1 MQAHFMASTNYSF
14 CFPQS
19 PFRAK
24 PPRTSLPSK
33 KQSRTVLLIMIAT
46 ATMKEVAVAAAQPI
60 TMYDVL
66 SVSESAGRE
75 EIKAAYRKLARRC
88 HPDACGA
95 AKKESTEV
103 FIQVREAYRVLSY
116 PLLRQEYDFRL
127 RNYRGSYS
135 TAVVNRTVGGG
146 GGKFS
151 DWEAKLEGLRRKSAS
166 RVKSTATPRA
176 YAPSSTS

>member
-1 MQAHFMASTNYSF
+1 
-14 CFPQS
+14 
-19 PFRAK
+19 
-24 PPRTSLPSK
+24 
-33 KQSRTVLLIMIAT
+33 
-46 ATMKEVAVAAAQPI
+46 MKEVAMAVAVAAAQPI

-95 AKKESTEV
+95 AKNEESTEV
-103 FIQVREAYRVLSY
+103 FIQVREAYRVLSD

-135 TAVVNRTVGGG
+135 TAVVNRTRG
-146 GGKFS
+146 GGKLG
-151 DWEAKLEGLRRKSAS
+151 DWEAQLEGLRRRSAT

-176 YAPSSTS
+176 SASSSTSP